1 MIFVIW
7 EITDRLN
14 RLFSGKGDKCVFGDV
29 KAHDF
34 SLR

>member
-7 EITDRLN
+7 EITDLLI
-14 RLFSGKGDKCVFGDV
+14 RLFSGKGDLCVFRDE